1 MARPLAVPVEED
13 DRVSAPIS
21 LDHQVAAR
29 LDRLNAREAILD
41 VRGLV
46 KTVPNGATERT
57 ILKNVHLKVRR
68 REFLCVVGP
77 SGCGKS
83 TLIRTIAGLEE
94 AQGGD
99 ILVDGKPVHGPGPD
113 RAMVFQGYTLFPW
126 LTVLGNVMFGLQMAN
141 KPKDEA
147 AREARQWLDLVGLEP
162 YADAYPHHLSGGMK
176 QRVAIARALAIQPRI
191 LLMDEPF
198 SALDARTRARMQ
210 AYLIDIWRKID
221 VTIVFI
227 THDLDEALLLADR
240 VLVLKTNPGEV
251 VELMD
256 VPALPGAR
264 DLDSP
269 ALKAALIR
277 LEGFIHAQEQAQ
289 AAEDEPVTPIVRL
302 APIKDG
308 ID

>member
-1 MARPLAVPVEED
+1 MSGVADMTDE
-13 DRVSAPIS
+13 
-21 LDHQVAAR
+21 VAAR
-29 LDRLNAREAILD
+29 IARLKARETILD
-41 VRGLV
+41 VRGLL
-46 KTVPNGATERT
+46 KTVPSGTSERT
-57 ILKNVHLKVRR
+57 ILRNVDLKVHR

-83 TLIRTIAGLEE
+83 TLIRTIAGLED

-99 ILVDGKPVHGPGPD
+99 ILVDGKPINGPGPD
-113 RAMVFQGYTLFPW
+113 RAMVFQAYTLFPW

-141 KPKDEA
+141 RPKDEA

-162 YADAYPHHLSGGMK
+162 YADSYPHHLSGGMK

-264 DLDSP
+264 DLGSP
-269 ALKAALIR
+269 ALKAALAT
-277 LEGFIHAQEQAQ
+277 LEGHIHAHEQAVD
-289 AAEDEPVTPIVRL
+289 DEPVTPIVRL